1 MLPAFCTS
9 RQKIGSPV
17 DAFRIAQGG
26 TIIWTHHRSLRPL
39 WGAPINQAP
48 SELTELKNKMR
59 SFFSIRRTFVTRLTV
74 STKSQQTK
82 LDRQVDTLHQEL
94 ECQVLIKR
102 ASLTCT
108 EWNANNCKSL
118 SLIQEKKGLALLNS
132 REKGLALTQLTW
144 MGSEVQKPRLLI
156 VHPPLRVKC
165 WMQHDAWEK
174 ANCSWTYEIHRKQCQ
189 KIYSKI
195 QKSL

>member
-1 MLPAFCTS
+1 MGKRRKRNNESKRKTCYGTDYKKYMLPAFCTS

-17 DAFRIAQGG
+17 DAFRIAHGG

-74 STKSQQTK
+74 STKSQQIR

-94 ECQVLIKR
+94 ECQVLINR

-108 EWNANNCKSL
+108 EWNENDCKSL
-118 SLIQEKKGLALLNS
+118 SLIERKGISAF
-132 REKGLALTQLTW
+132 
-144 MGSEVQKPRLLI
+144 
-156 VHPPLRVKC
+156 
-165 WMQHDAWEK
+165 
-174 ANCSWTYEIHRKQCQ
+174 
-189 KIYSKI
+189 
-195 QKSL
+195 